1 MPSVGQYDIERSR
14 NFLMTTSPQWT
25 LSKSRKG
32 YFNEQELLMKSTLPG
47 IGKYEV
53 MRGFKG
59 IHRPYAKN
67 PYNIQTKLGSGGGRE
82 GQMARTFY
90 LSRQ

>member
-53 MRGFKG
+53 MRGF
-59 IHRPYAKN
+59 
-67 PYNIQTKLGSGGGRE
+67 
-82 GQMARTFY
+82 
-90 LSRQ
+90 